1 MPHEANKYAPAPL
14 ARADVP
20 PYAARQW
27 VVVGCASSP
36 FFALALWAVS
46 SYQHQLML
54 ISLMMAFMIV
64 AASAVLYIIEQRIK
78 KMQSEIRD
86 HLRSP
91 D

>member
-1 MPHEANKYAPAPL
+1 MSKDTDKYVPAPL

-36 FFALALWAVS
+36 FFALALWAAS
-46 SYQHQLML
+46 SYQHRLMMIAL
-54 ISLMMAFMIV
+54 LMAFMIV
-64 AASAVLYIIEQRIK
+64 GVSAALYIIEQRIK
-78 KMQSEIRD
+78 KMQSEIRQ
-86 HLRSP
+86 HHHFP